1 MSDSDQIRRTR
12 ELAHEVFTLRIK
24 EHEDMRKSAIARL
37 WTVLILV
44 ITISLP
50 GVGYVFA
57 NAVSIS
63 HIEGQIELMI
73 ENQRE
78 IKTTLGNHMMKSHA
92 SGTLRRWDSDT
103 Q

>member
-12 ELAHEVFTLRIK
+12 ELAHEVFTQRIK
-24 EHEDMRKSAIARL
+24 EHEDMRKSAMTRL

-44 ITISLP
+44 ITISMP
-50 GVGYVFA
+50 GVVGYVVA

-73 ENQRE
+73 ENQ
-78 IKTTLGNHMMKSHA
+78 NHMMKSHA
-92 SGTLRRWDSDT
+92 DAFGGRWNDNT